1 MTNRF
6 VQTRHS
12 SAIKS
17 DEFATFEAQTA
28 QIVPD
33 IAQQPGEVSQ
43 ILTPRECDIA
53 HGVYEGLSNK
63 EIARRLDISPWTV
76 SSHLRHVFA
85 KLGITRRIEL
95 CRMWHQY
102 AYRRESAGRS
112 VAEPAVGGRP
122 GS

>member
-1 MTNRF
+1 
-6 VQTRHS
+6 
-12 SAIKS
+12 
-17 DEFATFEAQTA
+17 
-28 QIVPD
+28 
-33 IAQQPGEVSQ
+33 
-43 ILTPRECDIA
+43 
-53 HGVYEGLSNK
+53 LSNK